1 MGILKALGKA
11 KEWATEIFYIGKE
24 KLKNARVWIKN
35 ELTKFFKKAL
45 DMMNIVIDKIASKV
59 RGVVLGASHF
69 FRKVGNKYQEGT
81 KNYSLEEELGEW
93 NETTVTKEIELENV
107 PPKYRTLDDEFEVD
121 DTRELDEAL
130 AC

>member
-1 MGILKALGKA
+1 MGIISKA
-11 KEWATEIFYIGKE
+11 KELFYIAKE
-24 KLKNARVWIKN
+24 KIENASVKVKNA
-35 ELTKFFKKAL
+35 LTKFFQNAI
-45 DMMNIVIDKIASKV
+45 DMMKKVIDKIATKV
-59 RGVVLGASHF
+59 RGVILGAAHF

-93 NETTVTKEIELENV
+93 NETTVTREIELEDV

>member
-1 MGILKALGKA
+1 MGIISWA
-11 KEWATEIFYIGKE
+11 KEKFYILTE
-24 KLKNARVWIKN
+24 KIKNGYIKVKN
-35 ELTKFFKKAL
+35 ELTKFFEKAL
-45 DMMNIVIDKIASKV
+45 DMMKKVIEKIAIKV

-93 NETTVTKEIELENV
+93 NETTVTREIEVENV
-107 PPKYRTLDDEFEVD
+107 PPKYKTLDDEFEVD

>member
-1 MGILKALGKA
+1 MGLISKA
-11 KEWATEIFYIGKE
+11 KELFYITKE
-24 KLKNARVWIKN
+24 KIKNAFVKVKN
-35 ELTKFFKKAL
+35 ALTKFFQKAI
-45 DMMNIVIDKIASKV
+45 DMMKKVIDKIATKV
-59 RGVVLGASHF
+59 RGVILGAAHF

-93 NETTVTKEIELENV
+93 NEITVTREIELEDV

>member
-1 MGILKALGKA
+1 MGIISKVKELFYIAKDKIKSAFVKVKNALTRFFEKAL
-11 KEWATEIFYIGKE
+11 
-24 KLKNARVWIKN
+24 N
-35 ELTKFFKKAL
+35 
-45 DMMNIVIDKIASKV
+45 MMKVVLNKIAAKI

-81 KNYSLEEELGEW
+81 RNYSVEEELGEW
-93 NETTVTKEIELENV
+93 NETTVTREIELEDV
-107 PPKYRTLDDEFEVD
+107 PPKYRTLDDEFEID

>member
-1 MGILKALGKA
+1 MGI
-11 KEWATEIFYIGKE
+11 KELFYIARDKI
-24 KLKNARVWIKN
+24 KKAFVKVKNA
-35 ELTKFFKKAL
+35 LTRFFQKAL
-45 DMMNIVIDKIASKV
+45 DMMKTVIDKIATKV
-59 RGVVLGASHF
+59 RGVILGAAHF

-93 NETTVTKEIELENV
+93 NETTVTRDIELEDI

>member
-1 MGILKALGKA
+1 MGLISKA
-11 KEWATEIFYIGKE
+11 KEVFYIAKE
-24 KLKNARVWIKN
+24 KIKNAFVKVKN
-35 ELTKFFKKAL
+35 ALTRFFQKAL
-45 DMMNIVIDKIASKV
+45 DMMKKVIEKIATRV
-59 RGVVLGASHF
+59 RGVILGAAHF

-81 KNYSLEEELGEW
+81 KNYSLEEEIGEW
-93 NETTVTKEIELENV
+93 NETTVTRDISLEDV

>member
-1 MGILKALGKA
+1 MGILSKA
-11 KEWATEIFYIGKE
+11 KGLFYIATDKI
-24 KLKNARVWIKN
+24 KNASVKVKN
-35 ELTKFFKKAL
+35 ALTKFFQKAI
-45 DMMNIVIDKIASKV
+45 DMMKKVIEKIAAKV
-59 RGVVLGASHF
+59 RGVILGAAHF

-93 NETTVTKEIELENV
+93 NETTVTREIELEDV

>member
-1 MGILKALGKA
+1 MGLFSKIKEAFYIAKEKIKSAYVKVRNALSRFFEKALSMMKA
-11 KEWATEIFYIGKE
+11 T
-24 KLKNARVWIKN
+24 
-35 ELTKFFKKAL
+35 
-45 DMMNIVIDKIASKV
+45 IDKIATRV
-59 RGVVLGASHF
+59 RGVILGAAHF

-81 KNYSLEEELGEW
+81 RNYSVEEELGEW
-93 NETTVTKEIELENV
+93 NETTVTREVDLEDI

>member
-1 MGILKALGKA
+1 MGIFSYIKEKA
-11 KEWATEIFYIGKE
+11 KEVFYIVKE
-24 KLKNARVWIKN
+24 KIESAKVMVKNA
-35 ELTKFFKKAL
+35 LTQFFQKAI
-45 DMMNIVIDKIASKV
+45 DMMKKVIEKIAIKV

-93 NETTVTKEIELENV
+93 NETTVTREIEVENI

>member
-1 MGILKALGKA
+1 MGLISKA
-11 KEWATEIFYIGKE
+11 KEVFYIAKE
-24 KLKNARVWIKN
+24 KIKNAFVKVKN
-35 ELTKFFKKAL
+35 ALTRFFQKAL
-45 DMMNIVIDKIASKV
+45 DMMNKVIEKIATRV
-59 RGVVLGASHF
+59 RGEILGAAHF

-81 KNYSLEEELGEW
+81 KNYSLEEEIGEW
-93 NETTVTKEIELENV
+93 NETTVTRDIALEDV

>member
-1 MGILKALGKA
+1 MGIFRNI
-11 KEWATEIFYIGKE
+11 KEKIKDFFYITKE
-24 KLKNARVWIKN
+24 KIKSAIVKVKNA
-35 ELTKFFKKAL
+35 LTQFFQKAI
-45 DMMNIVIDKIASKV
+45 DMMKKVIEKIAIKV